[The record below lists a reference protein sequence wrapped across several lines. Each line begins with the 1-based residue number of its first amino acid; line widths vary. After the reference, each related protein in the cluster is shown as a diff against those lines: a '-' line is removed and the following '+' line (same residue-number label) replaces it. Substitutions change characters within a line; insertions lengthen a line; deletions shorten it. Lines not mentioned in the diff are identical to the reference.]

1 MVRLILS
8 GIQTILQTPVESLP
22 PKCSV
27 SNSSFQHKGGLR
39 AVLFS
44 KQTTVCREINTT
56 FKIHSNNIDDIK
68 KEIKE
73 RQKQSDKRQGGKINT
88 RNP

>member
-8 GIQTILQTPVESLP
+8 GIQRHFLQIPVDRVESFP
-22 PKCSV
+22 PKFQCEILHFTARGCS
-27 SNSSFQHKGGLR
+27 R

-56 FKIHSNNIDDIK
+56 FKIHSNYIDNINQEK
-68 KEIKE
+68 K
-73 RQKQSDKRQGGKINT
+73 DKNKATNDKG
-88 RNP
+88 

>member
-8 GIQTILQTPVESLP
+8 GIQRHFLQTPVDRVESPLQ
-22 PKCSV
+22 KFQCEILHFTARGCS
-27 SNSSFQHKGGLR
+27 R

-56 FKIHSNNIDDIK
+56 FKIHSNYIDDTNQ
-68 KEIKE
+68 E
-73 RQKQSDKRQGGKINT
+73 KIGQNKAT
-88 RNP
+88 REKT